1 MKKKVIVL
9 LVALALL
16 LSAVPFALA
25 AGNGDDYD
33 KNYKV
38 TTVKDVKSGDAV
50 IGAVLQILDS
60 NKKVVEEW
68 TTTKE
73 DHELTSVLIA
83 GATYTLHEKSA
94 PDGYI
99 LAEDVTFTVSKDGS
113 IDTVEMKDD
122 WTKVTVLKYSM
133 ATKKLLAGSTLQVI
147 DPDTKEVV
155 YEWTTDGTATR
166 FEGFL
171 KAGKTYIL
179 KETKAPTGHTA
190 AAEVTFTV
198 SDDGKEDTVTMYD
211 NYTRVSIKKI
221 AK

>member
-1 MKKKVIVL
+1 
-9 LVALALL
+9 
-16 LSAVPFALA
+16 
-25 AGNGDDYD
+25 
-33 KNYKV
+33 
-38 TTVKDVKSGDAV
+38 
-50 IGAVLQILDS
+50 
-60 NKKVVEEW
+60 
-68 TTTKE
+68 
-73 DHELTSVLIA
+73 
-83 GATYTLHEKSA
+83 
-94 PDGYI
+94 
-99 LAEDVTFTVSKDGS
+99 
-113 IDTVEMKDD
+113 MKDD

-221 AK
+221 VK

>member
-1 MKKKVIVL
+1 MKKKMIVL
-9 LVALALL
+9 LVALVLL

-25 AGNGDDYD
+25 AGGGDDYD

-99 LAEDVTFTVSKDGS
+99 LADDVTFTVSKDGS

>member
-99 LAEDVTFTVSKDGS
+99 VADDVTFTVSKDGS
-113 IDTVEMKDD
+113 IDFVEMKDD

>member
-9 LVALALL
+9 LVALAML

-25 AGNGDDYD
+25 AGGGDDYD

-50 IGAVLQILDS
+50 IGAVLQILDAD
-60 NKKVVEEW
+60 KKVVEEW

-99 LAEDVTFTVSKDGS
+99 LADDVTFSVSKDGS

-147 DPDTKEVV
+147 DPDAKEVV

>member
-1 MKKKVIVL
+1 MKKKMIVL
-9 LVALALL
+9 LVALVLL

-25 AGNGDDYD
+25 AGNGDEYD

-50 IGAVLQILDS
+50 IGAVLQILDAD
-60 NKKVVEEW
+60 KKVVEEW

-99 LAEDVTFTVSKDGS
+99 LADDVTFTVSKDGS

>member
-9 LVALALL
+9 LVAFALL

-25 AGNGDDYD
+25 AGGGDDYD

-50 IGAVLQILDS
+50 IGAVLQILDAD
-60 NKKVVEEW
+60 KKVVEEW

-83 GATYTLHEKSA
+83 GETYTLHEKSA

-99 LAEDVTFTVSKDGS
+99 LADDVTFTVSKDGS
-113 IDTVEMKDD
+113 IDFVEMKDD

-179 KETKAPTGHTA
+179 KEIKAPTGHTA

>member
-1 MKKKVIVL
+1 MQGI
-9 LVALALL
+9 
-16 LSAVPFALA
+16 SYERGF
-25 AGNGDDYD
+25 
-33 KNYKV
+33 
-38 TTVKDVKSGDAV
+38 T
-50 IGAVLQILDS
+50 
-60 NKKVVEEW
+60 
-68 TTTKE
+68 
-73 DHELTSVLIA
+73 H
-83 GATYTLHEKSA
+83 TLHEKSA

-99 LAEDVTFTVSKDGS
+99 LADDVTFTVSKDGS

-179 KETKAPTGHTA
+179 KETKAPTGYTA